1 MPKVRNNEGYSYV
14 PEDYA
19 IDALTLEADRR
30 SKAMGRFYSYG
41 QLVADTTPEERAA
54 IAEDYRR
61 KLEKAIR
68 RGRRR
73 VRSGSGVKVNDPADV
88 RMDFDMECRRRG
100 AEG

>member
-1 MPKVRNNEGYSYV
+1 MPKVRNNEGYSCV

-30 SKAMGRFYSYG
+30 SKVMGRFYSYG

-68 RGRRR
+68 KGRRR
-73 VRSGSGVKVNDPADV
+73 VSSGAGVKVEDPADV
-88 RMDFDMECRRRG
+88 RMDFDMACRQRR
-100 AEG
+100 AED